1 MPSFGS
7 QPLMSRPELV
17 RWGLCA
23 AVVIAA
29 HGLVMFALVERSG
42 EVEADAGAPVV
53 TLELAPIAVA
63 PPAPTRDLAPG
74 PLMESE
80 SQEQV
85 AEEAP
90 PEERK
95 KPKEEERKKP
105 KEEKLVEEPPAPDPE
120 VAMAKPE
127 PMPEEGPIDDRPA
140 PVVAPAAPVPTA
152 PQVAPTPAPR
162 VAALEVG
169 QVPRPTSTA
178 VTNWQRLLVAQ
189 LERHKRYPP
198 QAQGKVGEAR
208 LAFRIDRSGH
218 VLTSRIVRSSGSDAL
233 DQEALAL
240 VKRAAPLPLPPAGIP
255 DDQLSFVVPIRYH

>member
-7 QPLMSRPELV
+7 QPLVTRPEFV

-29 HGLVMFALVERSG
+29 HGLAVLAIAGRSD
-42 EVEADAGAPVV
+42 EAEADAGAPVI
-53 TLELAPIAVA
+53 TIELAPIAVA
-63 PPAPTRDLAPG
+63 PPAPVRDLAPG

-85 AEEAP
+85 AEETP

-95 KPKEEERKKP
+95 QPKQ
-105 KEEKLVEEPPAPDPE
+105 EKLVEESPAPDPE

-127 PMPEEGPIDDRPA
+127 LMAEEGPIDDTPA
-140 PVVAPAAPVPTA
+140 PVVAPAAPVATA

-162 VAALEVG
+162 VAALAVG

-189 LERHKRYPP
+189 LEHHKRYPP

-240 VKRAAPLPLPPAGIP
+240 VKRAAPLPPPPAEIP